1 MAEKKSRKAKRSE
14 PTSRPRSLARLRRDL
29 DAVDAE
35 LLEKLSERT
44 RVVLEVKAAKQQGGG
59 RIWVPEREAAQIE
72 RLLRLNAKQATPVP
86 EPALRAVFAEILSAS
101 RALQAPLR
109 VAYLGPE
116 GTYSER
122 AARDQFGSQAELVP
136 VGSIPEVF
144 AAVEKQQAELGVVPF
159 ENSTEGIVAHALD
172 SFVDSPLRILAER
185 QLEIRH
191 ALLSKAASLG
201 RVRRVMAHPQALA
214 QCRAWLSDNLP
225 SAEVREAASNA
236 EAARLAAGTRTTA
249 AIAGIDAASRYGLGI
264 LAEGIQDLA
273 RNVTRFVVI
282 GPEAQAPDVQGDKIS
297 ILFSVKN
304 EVGVLSRILAPLARA
319 GIDVLKIE
327 SRPRRGW
334 LWDYIFFVDLRGNPG
349 DKAVARALRGMQEHC
364 VWLKVLGS
372 YAGAGTGR

>member
-1 MAEKKSRKAKRSE
+1 MAEKKSKKAKSGAAKRRR
-14 PTSRPRSLARLRRDL
+14 PTLARLRKDL
-29 DAVDAE
+29 DTIDRE
-35 LLEKLSERT
+35 LLEKLAERT
-44 RVVLEVKAAKQQGGG
+44 RIVLDVKATKQENGG
-59 RIWVPEREAAQIE
+59 RIWVPEREAAQME
-72 RLLRLNAKQATPVP
+72 RLLRLNARQPTPVP
-86 EPALRAVFAEILSAS
+86 EPALRAVFSEILSAS
-101 RALQAPLR
+101 RAQQAPLR

-172 SFVDSPLRILAER
+172 SFVDSPLQILAER

-191 ALLSKAASLG
+191 ALLSRAPSLA

-214 QCRAWLSDNLP
+214 QCRAWIAENLP
-225 SAEVREAASNA
+225 DAEVREVASNA
-236 EAARLAAGTRTTA
+236 EAARLAANTRTAA
-249 AIAGIDAASRYGLGI
+249 AIAGLDAAARYDLGI

-282 GPEAQAPDVQGDKIS
+282 GGEDQLPDTQGDKIS

-304 EVGVLSRILAPLARA
+304 EVGVLARILAPLARA

-334 LWDYIFFVDLRGNPG
+334 LWDYIFFVDLRGKPE
-349 DKAVARALRGMQEHC
+349 DKAVARALKGMQEHC
-364 VWLKVLGS
+364 VWIKVLGS
-372 YAGAGTGR
+372 YAGAGAGR